1 MSQDFSK
8 LPQSFQEWDLV
19 ELTQLQSQLSLFLDS
34 HLAEVYRREF
44 KDCLEES
51 DTIIETPVSDLRS
64 ALAREQAIGM
74 KKTFKRLAE
83 YFPSLHADI
92 TQLID
97 TKQ

>member
-19 ELTQLQSQLSLFLDS
+19 ELTQLQSQLNQFQDS

-44 KDCLEES
+44 KES
-51 DTIIETPVSDLRS
+51 LDEADVIIETPVGDLRT

-83 YFPSLHADI
+83 YFSYLHADI
-92 TQLID
+92 TQLIE